1 MKINSLGYRRKKQF
15 KIDVPP
21 KKLKDFTRKNRM
33 KPQRR
38 KSLGVVGRDNKN
50 IKGIVLQSSRIEMH
64 MNIIDSFIKKS
75 KKNNIR

>member
-1 MKINSLGYRRKKQF
+1 MKS
-15 KIDVPP
+15 
-21 KKLKDFTRKNRM
+21 
-33 KPQRR
+33 QRR